1 MGINRL
7 EFVYRL
13 EGHPEARITQASRTT
28 VQGPFHPLVSML
40 RWLVRHLHGFYTAF
54 GLFLVVGLGIALT
67 GIWIFAEL
75 AEEIARGATRQ
86 FDESVLLWMNGHA
99 SPARDGIALQIT
111 SVGNGAAVITIA
123 LVMCAFLWVLKHRL
137 AVILVVV
144 GVVGADLLNRVLKAA
159 FERPRPELFVLET
172 PFDRPVSASFPSGHA
187 MSAIVVY
194 VLLAYLIGRLGGR
207 GWFKVLVNSV
217 AAILI
222 LAIGASRMY
231 LGVHY
236 PSDVFAGYLLGFA
249 WIIFCIF
256 GLEAME
262 VAQGRSRRQEEKKLP
277 NPPPREQEAAAEAA
291 TSS

>member
-1 MGINRL
+1 MGIDRPESSSGIEAN
-7 EFVYRL
+7 
-13 EGHPEARITQASRTT
+13 PEASITQASRGA
-28 VQGPFHPLVSML
+28 VQGPFHPLVSTL
-40 RWLVRHLHGFYTAF
+40 RWLVRHLHGFYAAF
-54 GLFLVVGLGIALT
+54 GLFLVVALGIALT

-75 AEEIARGATRQ
+75 AEEVGQGATIK
-86 FDESVLLWMNGHA
+86 FDESVLLWMNSHS
-99 SPARDGIALQIT
+99 SPSVDGLALQIT

-144 GVVGADLLNRVLKAA
+144 GVLGADLLNRVLKAT

-187 MSAIVVY
+187 MAAVVVY

-207 GWFKVLVNSV
+207 GWFKVVLNSL
-217 AAILI
+217 ATILI

-236 PSDVFAGYLLGFA
+236 PSDVIAGYLLGFA

>member
-1 MGINRL
+1 M
-7 EFVYRL
+7 
-13 EGHPEARITQASRTT
+13 
-28 VQGPFHPLVSML
+28 
-40 RWLVRHLHGFYTAF
+40 HGLYTAF
-54 GLFLVVGLGIALT
+54 GLFLVIALGIALT
-67 GIWIFAEL
+67 GIWVFAEL
-75 AEEIARGATRQ
+75 AEEVGQGATRQ
-86 FDESVLLWMNGHA
+86 FDEGVLLRMNRLA
-99 SPARDGIALQIT
+99 SPGLDGVALQVT
-111 SVGNGAAVITIA
+111 SIGNGAAVITIA
-123 LVMCAFLWVLKHRL
+123 LVMCAFLWVLKHRI

-144 GVVGADLLNRVLKAA
+144 GVFGADLLNRVLKAT

-187 MSAIVVY
+187 MSAMVVY

-207 GWFKVLVNSV
+207 GWFTVLVNTL

-222 LAIGASRMY
+222 IAIGASRMY

-236 PSDVFAGYLLGFA
+236 PSDVIAGYLLGFA

-277 NPPPREQEAAAEAA
+277 NPPPREQEAAAEVTAEAA
-291 TSS
+291 SS